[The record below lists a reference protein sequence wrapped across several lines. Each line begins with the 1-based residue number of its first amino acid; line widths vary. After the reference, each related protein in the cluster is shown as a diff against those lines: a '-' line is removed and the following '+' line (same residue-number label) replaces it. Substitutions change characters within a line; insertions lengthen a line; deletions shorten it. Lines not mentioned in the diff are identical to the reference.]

1 MCPPAGVV
9 YGLGVNRTDL
19 DPLTPRSGRLGGRS
33 GGSGVLSANLEKKFS
48 IDFNP
53 IIVSSKLFCLDY

>member
-33 GGSGVLSANLEKKFS
+33 GGSGVLSANLEKKS
-48 IDFNP
+48 
-53 IIVSSKLFCLDY
+53 V